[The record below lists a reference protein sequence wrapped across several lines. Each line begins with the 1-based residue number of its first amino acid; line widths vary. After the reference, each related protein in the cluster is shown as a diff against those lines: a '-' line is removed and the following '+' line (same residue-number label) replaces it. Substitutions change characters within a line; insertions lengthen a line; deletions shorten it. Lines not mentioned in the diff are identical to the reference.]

1 MKKGLF
7 QFMGQLLLIAI
18 FASVTYA
25 EFGLMLGS
33 FKNRDNA
40 ENYAVKVV
48 RSLTE
53 YPCNAFVEET
63 QIPGKG
69 LWFRVCL
76 GPFVTKK
83 EALDKKRV
91 LDAKNVD
98 MDMIVVKTKGEAIA
112 VAEAIGS
119 SESGHA
125 QDASSSPTH
134 IKRISDSDRHVAKK
148 KKTKDI
154 TLTWD
159 PHKGPTPGGYKIY
172 YDTKPGPPYNPDPAD
187 YANGDPPPVIV
198 GGDITEIMLHGLT
211 DNKDYFFAI
220 TAFDKPEG
228 PESSFS
234 NEVAAVPKTPSPA
247 KTHITPRPIKY
258 KKDAQPAKSK
268 EALAIKKLAS
278 KSVLAKTDSP
288 AEEAPRSLIPAD
300 FSAETEDS
308 GLLAAGDTLE
318 VKVPGQVEMSR
329 NYDVAPDGNIYMMSV
344 GKVSVHGL
352 KVTTLERELTPK
364 LKKFVAKG
372 EKVSIKLIKSER
384 YVQITGGVR
393 YAGWYHLPATITMK
407 DLVQT
412 AGGALEGISYSGIKL
427 RRETKDGYRD
437 IRIGE
442 GRIVLKANDV
452 LIVPSPEV
460 YQSKVDSGDLLFI
473 NVPGRGEGKEQYLQD
488 KIYKLNQFEVDRNG
502 YVYITDVGH
511 IYVNKLTTA
520 QIKQAIAKKLP
531 KYLARDSKM
540 QVSIIEKRQF
550 VQVLGH
556 VTNPGRYSVN
566 EAANVQAALNLAG
579 GAIDG
584 AIMSDANILRK
595 RGASTVR
602 MKINLYQFTIT
613 GDPRLLTPL
622 HENDILF
629 IPISPNFGNVKRT
642 LMPWTPPTE
651 RLEKDVKQKVRIF
664 GGVHNPGIYEPKED
678 MNLLDLMIMASGE
691 TDDAD
696 LSKIIIIRESK
707 IDETFNLQL
716 FFNQESEEPLPLIK
730 NGDTVYV
737 KFRELT
743 IFEPEEDKVFYV
755 LGEVEDPDEYK
766 LADNMTLLQAI
777 SLAGGLTEW
786 ADSENITIIRM
797 VDGKQENHRY
807 SLENGIAGR
816 LPEWNIYIYPGDTIY
831 VP

>member
-1 MKKGLF
+1 
-7 QFMGQLLLIAI
+7 MGQLLLMAI
-18 FASVTYA
+18 FVSVAYA

-48 RSLTE
+48 RGLTDLQ
-53 YPCNAFVEET
+53 CNAFVERT
-63 QIPGKG
+63 QMPGKG
-69 LWFRVCL
+69 FWYRVCL

-83 EALDKKRV
+83 EALSRKQV
-91 LDAKNVD
+91 LGAKNIG
-98 MDMIVVKTKGEAIA
+98 MDMIVVKTKADATA
-112 VAEAIGS
+112 VAES
-119 SESGHA
+119 M
-125 QDASSSPTH
+125 DANKPASAPKSSSKPTQTTPIPH
-134 IKRISDSDRHVAKK
+134 AKK
-148 KKTKDI
+148 GTVSTRKTKNI

-159 PHKGPTPGGYKIY
+159 AHKGSAPGGYKVY
-172 YDTKPGPPYNPDPAD
+172 YDTKSGPPYKPGPAD
-187 YANGDPPPVIV
+187 YADEGPPPIIV
-198 GGDITEIMLHGLT
+198 GGDITEITLHGLT

-220 TAFDKPEG
+220 TAFDTPEG
-228 PESSFS
+228 PESSLS
-234 NEVAAVPKTPSPA
+234 NEVAALPKTPPPVKPHMAPKPS
-247 KTHITPRPIKY
+247 
-258 KKDAQPAKSK
+258 KDTKDDQQAKSK
-268 EALAIKKLAS
+268 EALAVEKLIS
-278 KSVLAKTDSP
+278 KHAQEAKTDSP
-288 AEEAPRSLIPAD
+288 AEEGPRSLIPAD
-300 FSAETEDS
+300 FSVDTRDS
-308 GLLAAGDTLE
+308 GLLSAGDTLE
-318 VKVPGQVEMSR
+318 IKVPGQAEMSR
-329 NYDVAPDGNIYMMSV
+329 SYDVAPDGNIYMMSV
-344 GKVSVHGL
+344 GRIQVQGL

-364 LKKFVAKG
+364 FKKFITKG
-372 EKVSIKLIKSER
+372 EKISIKLIKSER
-384 YVQITGGVR
+384 YIRITGGVR
-393 YAGWYHLPATITMK
+393 YAGWYHVPTTITLK
-407 DLVQT
+407 ELVQT
-412 AGGALEGISYSGIKL
+412 AGGVLEGIAYSGIKL
-427 RRETKDGYRD
+427 RRKTKDGYRE

-442 GRIVLKANDV
+442 GKIVLQSDDV
-452 LIVPSPEV
+452 LIVPSPDV
-460 YQSKVDSGDLLFI
+460 YQTKVDSGDLLFI
-473 NVPGRGEGKEQYLQD
+473 NVPGRGEGKDQYLQD

-502 YVYITDVGH
+502 YIYITDVGH
-511 IYVNKLTTA
+511 IYVNNLTTA
-520 QIKQAIAKKLP
+520 QVKQAIAKKLP

-540 QVSIIEKRQF
+540 EVSIIEKLQF

-579 GAIDG
+579 GAVDG

-595 RGASTVR
+595 RGESTVR
-602 MKINLYQFTIT
+602 LKINLYQFTIT

-622 HENDILF
+622 HANDILF

-664 GGVHNPGIYEPKED
+664 GAVRNPGIYEPKED

-696 LSKIIIIRESK
+696 LSKIIMIREGK
-707 IDETFNLQL
+707 IEETFNLQL
-716 FFNQESEEPLPLIK
+716 FFNKESAEPLPMIK

-755 LGEVEDPDEYK
+755 LGEVQDPDQYK
-766 LADNMTLLQAI
+766 LADNMTLFQAI

-797 VDGKQENHRY
+797 VNGKQENYRY

-816 LPEWNIYIYPGDTIY
+816 VPEWNIYIYPDDTIY

>member
-1 MKKGLF
+1 
-7 QFMGQLLLIAI
+7 MGQLLLMVM

-25 EFGLMLGS
+25 EFGLLVGS
-33 FKNRDNA
+33 FKSRDNA
-40 ENYAVKVV
+40 ENYAAKIVSNLIEFKFD
-48 RSLTE
+48 
-53 YPCNAFVEET
+53 AFVEET
-63 QIPGKG
+63 QVPDKG
-69 LWFRVCL
+69 LWYRVCL
-76 GPFVTKK
+76 GPFLTKK
-83 EALDKKRV
+83 EALNKKRG

-98 MDMIVVKTKGEAIA
+98 MDMIVVKTKADAMA
-112 VAEAIGS
+112 VAEAIDN
-119 SESGHA
+119 SESGPA
-125 QDASSSPTH
+125 QDHSSNPTH
-134 IKRISDSDRHVAKK
+134 IKGISDSDKHVASKR
-148 KKTKDI
+148 KTKDI
-154 TLTWD
+154 TLAWEAQKD
-159 PHKGPTPGGYKIY
+159 PAPSGYKIY
-172 YDTKPGPPYNPDPAD
+172 YDTKPGPPYSPNPAD
-187 YANGDPPPVIV
+187 YVDEGPPPVIV
-198 GGDITEIMLHGLT
+198 GGDITEITLHGLT

-220 TAFDKPEG
+220 TAFDTPEG

-234 NEVAAVPKTPSPA
+234 NEVAQIPKAQPPA
-247 KTHITPRPIKY
+247 KPHIDPKPIKD

-268 EALAIKKLAS
+268 EALTVEKLIS
-278 KSVLAKTDSP
+278 KPAQAKTDSP
-288 AEEAPRSLIPAD
+288 TEEGPRGLIPAD
-300 FSAETEDS
+300 FSVDTEDS
-308 GLLAAGDTLE
+308 GLLSAGDTLE
-318 VKVPGQVEMSR
+318 IKVPGQAEMSR
-329 NYDVAPDGNIYMMSV
+329 NYDVAPDGNIYMMSI
-344 GKVSVHGL
+344 GKVPIQGL
-352 KVTTLERELTPK
+352 KITTLERELTPK
-364 LKKFVAKG
+364 FKKFAAKG
-372 EKVSIKLIKSER
+372 EKISIKLIKSER

-393 YAGWYHLPATITMK
+393 YAGWYHVPATTTLK

-412 AGGALEGISYSGIKL
+412 AGGMFEGIAYSGIKL
-427 RRETKDGYRD
+427 RRKTRDGYRET
-437 IRIGE
+437 RIGE
-442 GRIVLKANDV
+442 GRVVLQPNDV
-452 LIVPSPEV
+452 LIVPSPDV

-473 NVPGRGEGKEQYLQD
+473 NVPGRAEGKDQVLQD

-502 YVYITDVGH
+502 YLYISEVGH

-540 QVSIIEKRQF
+540 EVSIIEKRQF

-556 VTNPGRYSVN
+556 VANPGRYSVN
-566 EAANVQAALNLAG
+566 EAANVQAALNSAG
-579 GAIDG
+579 GAVDG

-595 RGASTVR
+595 RGGSTVR
-602 MKINLYQFTIT
+602 LKINLYQFTIT

-622 HENDILF
+622 HEEDILF

-696 LSKIIIIRESK
+696 LSKIIIIREGK

-716 FFNQESEEPLPLIK
+716 FFNQESDEPLPLIK

-737 KFRELT
+737 KFREMT
-743 IFEPEEDKVFYV
+743 IFEPEEDKMFYIF
-755 LGEVEDPDEYK
+755 GEVDDPDQYK

-797 VDGKQENHRY
+797 VNGKQENYRY

-816 LPEWNIYIYPGDTIY
+816 VPEWNIYIYPDDTIY